1 MRVAVD
7 AFGGDHAPLEIIK
20 GSAWAVKELGVEIIL
35 VGNEEIIK
43 KTIEENNI
51 PTDGFSYHHTDVV
64 ITMEDDPMT
73 AVRSKK
79 NSSMSLAMRLVKD
92 GEADAVVSAGNSGA
106 LLTGATLIIK
116 RIKGISRAA
125 MAPVM
130 PTDTGATMLIDS
142 GANVECTPEYLLQF
156 GIMGSIYMK
165 NLFGVEN
172 ARVGLLNNGSES
184 TKGTPLQTQAYE
196 LLSNTTNINF
206 IGNVEGNSVMNGI
219 CDVLVTDG
227 FTGNIFLKTIE
238 GMGKFFMS
246 SLKPILKK
254 KPLAALMIKKDLIKF
269 KKQFDASEQGGAPLL
284 GLARP
289 VIKAHG
295 SSDAKAIKN
304 AVRGAIKML
313 ESNIISKTE
322 AELSI
327 ALEQNN

>member
-1 MRVAVD
+1 MKILID
-7 AFGGDHAPLEIIK
+7 AMGGDHAPLE
-20 GSAWAVKELGVEIIL
+20 AVRGASLAAKEFDAEICL
-35 VGNEEIIK
+35 VGKEELILEIAK
-43 KTIEENNI
+43 KEALDLSCIRIYNANDAI
-51 PTDGFSYHHTDVV
+51 S
-64 ITMEDDPMT
+64 MEDPPIS
-73 AVRSKK
+73 VRSRPESSLRVGFDLLK
-79 NSSMSLAMRLVKD
+79 N
-92 GEADAVVSAGNSGA
+92 GEVDAFVSAGSTGA
-106 LLTGATLIIK
+106 LHTGATLYVPKINNVRRSAI
-116 RIKGISRAA
+116 ATVLPFET
-125 MAPVM
+125 PV
-130 PTDTGATMLIDS
+130 LLLDS
-142 GANVECTPEYLLQF
+142 GANISLTPEYMQML

-196 LLSNTTNINF
+196 LLSNTANINF

-227 FTGNIFLKTIE
+227 FTGNVFLKTIE

-313 ESNIISKTE
+313 ESNIISKTD